1 MCEVFGVE
9 MGTFGTTDPFEN
21 SPQILV
27 VSPLFK
33 AQRFPIVLP
42 QVTVFRHHQLT
53 LGSEQIM
60 QRASLDSPAEV
71 QLQDNQTIPYAQRAL
86 DFRLLSP

>member
-9 MGTFGTTDPFEN
+9 MGMFGTTDPLEN

-42 QVTVFRHHQLT
+42 QVTENHQRT
-53 LGSEQIM
+53 RGSEEIM
-60 QRASLDSPAEV
+60 QRASLDSPAEL
-71 QLQDNQTIPYAQRAL
+71 QFQDNQTIPYAQRAL